1 MIDIPAS
8 TLGVGDVNSA
18 PLQDC
23 HHVASIVLNFNSESD
38 LFLLVP
44 QLAKQE
50 GVVHSII
57 IVDNSS
63 RPESIA
69 HIRTWL
75 TQWKPDAVV
84 GTQGEVEVWVKIN
97 SEDSRAP
104 GRVYFVTHHE
114 NCGYSAGNNI
124 GIRLAD
130 ALGADA
136 VLIANPDMRIQD
148 HLYLARLTE
157 SLFADDT
164 NCVAASRI
172 LGLDGEDQNPLREP
186 SFWEELF
193 WPRFYLS
200 KFLKPISHILPIAGT
215 VPVRVPKVS
224 GCCLLVRMS
233 FLRETAYLDEGV
245 FLYCEEPILAARVR
259 KAGGHIV
266 FDPSLSAVHAHV
278 RSEKGNSS
286 RRMLTFIKSRLYYLA
301 KYSGYGRIR
310 LFFLLKSYKF
320 LSVLHVLNSF
330 IDSDPKN
337 RHT

>member
-1 MIDIPAS
+1 MIDISAS
-8 TLGVGDVNSA
+8 TVGVADINSS

-23 HHVASIVLNFNSESD
+23 RHVASVVLNFNSESD

-50 GVVHSII
+50 GVEHSII
-57 IVDNSS
+57 IVDNAS

-75 TQWKPDAVV
+75 TQWKPGAVV
-84 GTQGEVEVWVKIN
+84 GTQGEVDAWVKIHP
-97 SEDSRAP
+97 EDARAP
-104 GRVYFVTHHE
+104 GRVYFITHHE
-114 NCGYSAGNNI
+114 NRGYSAGNNI

-130 ALGADA
+130 ALRADA
-136 VLIANPDMRIQD
+136 VLIANPDMRIEAP
-148 HLYLARLTE
+148 LYLARLAE

-172 LGLDGEDQNPLREP
+172 LGLDGDDQNPLQEP

-193 WPRFYLS
+193 WPRFYLP
-200 KFLKPISHILPIAGT
+200 KFLKPISYILLITGT
-215 VPVRVPKVS
+215 ASVRVPKVS

-259 KAGGHIV
+259 KACGNIV

-286 RRMLTFIKSRLYYLA
+286 RRMHTFIKSRRYYLQR
-301 KYSGYGRIR
+301 YSGYGRLR
-310 LFFLLKSYKF
+310 LML
-320 LSVLHVLNSF
+320 LHVSYLLLAALHS
-330 IDSDPKN
+330 IKMRLGRS
-337 RHT
+337 R